1 MNYMNRTR
9 TESSIAENSCTYRDF
24 KPSQTMETA
33 AGNWASEVPWTRM
46 T

>member
-1 MNYMNRTR
+1 MNYMSRTR
-9 TESSIAENSCTYRDF
+9 TESSIAEIHVHTEF